1 MMIIMLR
8 VVCRYVGL
16 ALFVVSFVAVSSALI
31 PNANASEWDFP
42 VNDELVAHHFDFV
55 ASDKV
60 SKDTSTL
67 SGVELYKHLA
77 ETQMQKR
84 NKIKNY
90 RDKMYDFQRRKY
102 NYLRDKKR
110 VQ

>member
-1 MMIIMLR
+1 MLR

-16 ALFVVSFVAVSSALI
+16 ALFVVSFVAVGSALI
-31 PNANASEWDFP
+31 PNAKASEWDFP
-42 VNDELVAHHFDFV
+42 VNDELVANHLDFV

-60 SKDTSTL
+60 VKDTSKL

-77 ETQMQKR
+77 ETQMKKR

-90 RDKMYDFQRRKY
+90 RDRMYNFQKRKYDF
-102 NYLRDKKR
+102 LRNKKR

>member
-1 MMIIMLR
+1 MFMLK

-16 ALFVVSFVAVSSALI
+16 ALFVVSFVAVGSALM
-31 PNANASEWDFP
+31 PNAKANEMDFP
-42 VNDELVAHHFDFV
+42 VNDALVANHLDFV

-60 SKDTSTL
+60 VKDASTL

-77 ETQMQKR
+77 ETQMRKR

-90 RDKMYDFQRRKY
+90 RDRMYNFQKQKY
-102 NYLRDKKR
+102 DYLRDKKR

>member
-1 MMIIMLR
+1 MFMLK

-16 ALFVVSFVAVSSALI
+16 ALFVVSFVAVGSALI
-31 PNANASEWDFP
+31 PNAKASEWDFP
-42 VNDELVAHHFDFV
+42 VNDALVANHLDFV

-60 SKDTSTL
+60 VKDTSTL

-77 ETQMQKR
+77 ETQMRKR

-90 RDKMYDFQRRKY
+90 RNRMYDFQRRKY

>member
-1 MMIIMLR
+1 MFMLK

-16 ALFVVSFVAVSSALI
+16 ALFVVSFVAVGSALI
-31 PNANASEWDFP
+31 PNAKASEWNFP
-42 VNDELVAHHFDFV
+42 VNDELVANHLDFV

-60 SKDTSTL
+60 VKDTSTL

-77 ETQMQKR
+77 ETQMRKR

-90 RDKMYDFQRRKY
+90 RNRMYDFQRRKY

>member
-16 ALFVVSFVAVSSALI
+16 ALFVVSFVAVGSALM
-31 PNANASEWDFP
+31 PNAKANETDFP
-42 VNDELVAHHFDFV
+42 VNDALVANHLDFV

-60 SKDTSTL
+60 VKNTSTL

-77 ETQMQKR
+77 ETQMRKR

-90 RDKMYDFQRRKY
+90 RNRMYDFQRRKY